1 MKKCPHCGTELEE
14 HVVEQGLCDKCGEK
28 FDPTLPGEDEDLE
41 ETDLYDEFG
50 D

>member
-1 MKKCPHCGTELEE
+1 MKKCPHCGAELEE
-14 HVVEQGLCDKCGEK
+14 YIVEQGLCSSCGEK
-28 FDPTLPGEDEDLE
+28 FDPTLLKGDDLE